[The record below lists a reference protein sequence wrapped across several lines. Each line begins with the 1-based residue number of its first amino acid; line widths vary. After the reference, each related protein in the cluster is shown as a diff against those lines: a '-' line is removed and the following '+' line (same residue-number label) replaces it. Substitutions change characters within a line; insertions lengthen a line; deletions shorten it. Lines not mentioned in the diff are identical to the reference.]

1 MGIKMHN
8 IHSNRAGIAE
18 TERRQKT
25 VNFEDGFL
33 VARPM
38 LESELSEA
46 FALTRPHMAVA
57 SEGAVGRVLAHN
69 SHSVWGLFRCADE
82 AGNGATLAGY
92 CSFLLL
98 NQAGAKALCEGEID
112 PKCPSLDYLT
122 RADVEPEIIY
132 IWALVAKGF
141 GGIAIP
147 LIAHAMGAPYAGR
160 PIYATAGTEAGLR
173 ALSGFG
179 YEPAVAG
186 KTGVGALYRQPTAK
200 KPDEAPAPRRS
211 HRMTSRFKIVVA
223 TSGADVDKALA
234 IRAAVFMTEQNCP
247 YDEEFDGNDRTG
259 THILGFVDGEPAAA
273 MRIRYFAEFVKLERL
288 AVLPRF
294 RRTLISREIIDGAV
308 NFCRR
313 KGYRKFY
320 GHVQKRL
327 VPFWSKFGFKTLD
340 INYPLVFSDHEYVV
354 MWGELAAHPDAITM
368 HTDPYVILRPE
379 GHWDEPGALDRSAL
393 RTPSNPH

>member
-1 MGIKMHN
+1 
-8 IHSNRAGIAE
+8 
-18 TERRQKT
+18 
-25 VNFEDGFL
+25 
-33 VARPM
+33 M
-38 LESELSEA
+38 LESELPEA
-46 FALTRPHMAVA
+46 FALTRAHMAVA
-57 SEGAVGRVLAHN
+57 SEEAVQRVLRHN
-69 SHSVWGLFRCADE
+69 AHSVWGLFRSPDE

-98 NQAGAKALCEGEID
+98 NQAGKKALCAGEID
-112 PKCPSLDYLT
+112 PKSPGLDYLVRT
-122 RADVEPEIIY
+122 GIQPEIIY

-141 GGIAIP
+141 GAIAIP
-147 LIAHAMGAPYAGR
+147 LISQTMGAPYVGQ
-160 PIYATAGTEAGLR
+160 PLYATAGTEAGLR
-173 ALSGFG
+173 ALMGFG
-179 YEPAVAG
+179 YIPAVEG
-186 KTGVGALYRQPTAK
+186 KTGVGALYRQHIEK
-200 KPDEAPAPRRS
+200 KPDETPAPRRS

-223 TSGADVDKALA
+223 KSSEDVDRALA

-259 THILGFVDGEPAAA
+259 THILGLVDGEPAAA

-294 RRTLISREIIDGAV
+294 RRTLIAREIIDGAV

-379 GHWDEPGALDRSAL
+379 GYWDEPGALDRSAL
-393 RTPSNPH
+393 RAPSNPH